1 MKRVDK
7 LSEFRA
13 QRLQLLALGFAHP
26 TPELHRLLVSGDY
39 SLALAQT
46 GARLELPSVKE
57 ASFEDFEAAYIQLFQ
72 VGKRGRPQVSLNAAD
87 HAEVFDGG
95 DRPQF
100 LLGYSAWYR
109 HFGLKTAEGE
119 GANELPDHLLC
130 QLEFLCWL
138 AHLQSVNDTDT
149 GYALAQRDF
158 CRRHLAQFLES
169 LITALQSG
177 ESTATRKFYLALA
190 VLALETVDEL
200 LEDYRNLGTPLA
212 VSTEEKTDVVNLW
225 G

>member
-1 MKRVDK
+1 MMHTDNQR
-7 LSEFRA
+7 EIRA

-26 TPELHRLLVSGDY
+26 SPEWHRLVVSGDY
-39 SLALAQT
+39 GQALART
-46 GARLELPSVKE
+46 GARLQLPAVEESDC
-57 ASFEDFEAAYIQLFQ
+57 AAFEAAYIQLFQ
-72 VGKRGRPQVSLNAAD
+72 VGRRGRPEVSLNAAD
-87 HAEVFDGG
+87 HGDIFDGG
-95 DRPQF
+95 DRPAF
-100 LLGYSAWYR
+100 LLEYSAWYR
-109 HFGLKTAEGE
+109 HFGLKTADGE

-177 ESTATRKFYLALA
+177 EATATRKFYLALA